1 MTNKNVK
8 RKFIISEK
16 AWNTMQQYARIA
28 YNKDKNEVSG
38 ITCVRKVEHPESK
51 ERVWEL
57 FNPVILKQE
66 NTGTTTELDSDA
78 LRDFYVKAAMKYGED
93 IRFCWWHS
101 HHTMGAFWSGTDV
114 NEIKEWKNDSWSL
127 ALVINLFQEYLLNV
141 STWDPI
147 EHSEDV
153 PLEILRNIPAP
164 TKIQEK
170 EYDELC
176 EKPTT
181 IITNYTNKRDWTH
194 NYKQTN
200 QVGIWTSPKDIVP
213 DDSDPLASDEK
224 LKWAKHDNAVPYAE
238 LFNHVVEEIDEMMT
252 DFAAGEKDYK
262 EYSDFIIQINAR
274 LDARN
279 AKIKV
284 KKVAKG
290 KLLEKTST
298 LWPADHIKY
307 DNDQVENAYQ
317 NAVTTI
323 DRIMG
328 GGYEYY

>member
-1 MTNKNVK
+1 
-8 RKFIISEK
+8 
-16 AWNTMQQYARIA
+16 
-28 YNKDKNEVSG
+28 
-38 ITCVRKVEHPESK
+38 
-51 ERVWEL
+51 
-57 FNPVILKQE
+57 
-66 NTGTTTELDSDA
+66 
-78 LRDFYVKAAMKYGED
+78 
-93 IRFCWWHS
+93 
-101 HHTMGAFWSGTDV
+101 
-114 NEIKEWKNDSWSL
+114 
-127 ALVINLFQEYLLNV
+127 
-141 STWDPI
+141 
-147 EHSEDV
+147 
-153 PLEILRNIPAP
+153 
-164 TKIQEK
+164 
-170 EYDELC
+170 
-176 EKPTT
+176 
-181 IITNYTNKRDWTH
+181 
-194 NYKQTN
+194 
-200 QVGIWTSPKDIVP
+200 
-213 DDSDPLASDEK
+213 
-224 LKWAKHDNAVPYAE
+224 
-238 LFNHVVEEIDEMMT
+238 MMT